1 MSSFTAKRLRVT
13 LILADSANIAFTSTG
28 DNTLI
33 LTDNRISARVQSNA
47 RQATQANLKI
57 WGMTLAD
64 MDAMT
69 AAWLDPTAIRNNIV
83 VLEADSGDGFRPVFT
98 GTILE
103 AQPDFKSAPDVPF
116 QILATIRYFQ
126 QIQIVEPL
134 SYKGDVDIAVLG
146 RYLAEKLEMNYD
158 QSPDV
163 KATLTDP
170 YFPGSLW
177 TQLNSVCK
185 AARVDYYFQGDKLV
199 FAPISEA
206 FDTKPAVV
214 LSPDTGLLGYP
225 VYTRRGLNVSA
236 IFDPAFLCGTAIEIQ
251 NSLVKGANGRWYPYM
266 IEHALEAEL
275 PNGQWTSSLQCLR
288 AGL

>member
-1 MSSFTAKRLRVT
+1 MNSFTVKRLRVT
-13 LILADSANIAFTSTG
+13 LILAEEANISFTSTG

-47 RQATQANLKI
+47 RQATQMSVKI

-69 AAWLDPTAIRNNIV
+69 AAWIDPNAIRNNLV
-83 VLEADSGDGFRPVFT
+83 TLEADDGNGFRPVFQ

-146 RYLAEKLEMNYD
+146 RYLAQQLGMNYE

-177 TQLNSVCK
+177 NQLYNVCR

-199 FAPISEA
+199 IAPISQPFNA
-206 FDTKPAVV
+206 QPAVV
-214 LSPDTGLLGYP
+214 LSPSTGLLGYP
-225 VYTRRGLNVSA
+225 VYSRRGLGVNA

-251 NSLVKGANGRWYPYM
+251 DSLVKGANGRWFPYS
-266 IEHALEAEL
+266 IEHSLEANL
-275 PNGQWTSSLQCLR
+275 PNGKWNSALNCLR
-288 AGL
+288 SGL